1 MSKGKRGGPSI
12 SKSALL
18 LSGCLAWAHPKAK
31 WYDEKHSD
39 TSARDLG
46 TEFHRQIDAFIQG
59 NDGQESN
66 EAPSES

>member
-1 MSKGKRGGPSI
+1 MPKNQGPSI

-18 LSGCLAWAHPKAK
+18 LSGCLAWCHPKAR

-46 TEFHRQIDAFIQG
+46 TEFHRQIDAFIRDH
-59 NDGQESN
+59 DGKESTK
-66 EAPSES
+66 APPSS

>member
-1 MSKGKRGGPSI
+1 MGTGVKQGPSI

-46 TEFHRQIDAFIQG
+46 TEFHRQIDAFIRENG
-59 NDGQESN
+59 GQEPT
-66 EAPSES
+66 ETA